1 MEKIAVMAALA
12 SMAAASSAYADSGA
26 GVQKA
31 DQPVATMLEHFAEDY
46 KKDPMAIGANFGIKV
61 REDWWSVSV
70 ERHQEEYAPNE
81 RLTFHN
87 AGPHDVI
94 LKAGPPDSST
104 WYFEIADK
112 SILTKFFDGTLNAGT
127 ASMQSFDSDQVALEI
142 REMDGYKLD
151 AGAEAVMYH
160 TMSHFWV
167 TGIPEIV
174 TFGRDKTLPTHG
186 VDAAGLYNMKD
197 KRIAWF
203 SIGKD
208 EAANETPGLEFG
220 QVPNLFIFTKG
231 KGKADFGSGEFDV
244 SEGMSVFAGPYV
256 KNVLRN
262 PYDEP
267 LEGIL
272 VLYGD
277 NPDFAFGKSYMDFI
291 EDQYEFLGDYRFR
304 EE

>member
-1 MEKIAVMAALA
+1 MKRVLVLVCVVSLSLVVETTSGQEAEHSIAA
-12 SMAAASSAYADSGA
+12 
-26 GVQKA
+26 
-31 DQPVATMLEHFAEDY
+31 MLKHFSEDY
-46 KKDPMAIGANFGIKV
+46 KTDPMAISANFGVKV
-61 REDWWSVSV
+61 GEEWWSVRV
-70 ERHQEEYAPNE
+70 ERKQEAYAEDE

-87 AGPHDVI
+87 AGPHQVVV
-94 LKAGPPDSST
+94 KAGPPEKAT
-104 WYFEIADK
+104 WYFDIADK
-112 SILTKFFDGTLNAGT
+112 SILDQFYDGTLNAGT

-142 REMDGYKLD
+142 RSMEGYKLD
-151 AGAEAVMYH
+151 AGAEALMYH

-186 VDAAGLYNMKD
+186 ASAAGIYNMKD

-208 EAANETPGLEFG
+208 EVANEDPRLEFG

-231 KGKADFGSGEFDV
+231 RGKADFGEGVIDV
-244 SEGMSVFAGPYV
+244 HEGMSVFAGPYV
-256 KNVLRN
+256 KNVLSN

-272 VLYGD
+272 ILYGD
-277 NPDFAFGKSYMDFI
+277 NPDFAFGKSYMDYV
-291 EDQYEFLGDYRFR
+291 EDQYRFLSDYPFKK
-304 EE
+304 E

>member
-1 MEKIAVMAALA
+1 MRRLLVLVCVVSLSLVAATASGQEPEQSIAA
-12 SMAAASSAYADSGA
+12 
-26 GVQKA
+26 
-31 DQPVATMLEHFAEDY
+31 MLKHFSEDY
-46 KKDPMAIGANFGIKV
+46 KTDPMAIGANFGVKV
-61 REDWWSVSV
+61 GEEWWSVSV
-70 ERHQEEYAPNE
+70 ERKQEAYAENE

-87 AGPHDVI
+87 AGPHQVV
-94 LKAGPPDSST
+94 LKAGTPETAT
-104 WYFEIADK
+104 WYFEIAHK
-112 SILTKFFDGTLNAGT
+112 SILDKFYDGTLNAGT

-142 REMDGYKLD
+142 RSMEGYKLD
-151 AGAEAVMYH
+151 AGAEALMYH

-186 VDAAGLYNMKD
+186 ADAAGLYNMKD

-208 EAANETPGLEFG
+208 EAANEDPRLEFG

-231 KGKADFGSGEFDV
+231 RGKADFGEGVIDV
-244 SEGMSVFAGPYV
+244 HEGMSVFAGPYV
-256 KNVLRN
+256 KNVISN

-272 VLYGD
+272 ILYGD
-277 NPDFAFGKSYMDFI
+277 NPDFAFGKSYMDYV
-291 EDQYEFLGDYRFR
+291 EDQYRFLSDYPFKK
-304 EE
+304 E

>member
-1 MEKIAVMAALA
+1 MRRLLVLVCVVSLSLVAATASGQEPEQSIAA
-12 SMAAASSAYADSGA
+12 
-26 GVQKA
+26 
-31 DQPVATMLEHFAEDY
+31 MLKHFSEDY
-46 KKDPMAIGANFGIKV
+46 KTDPMAIGANFGVKV
-61 REDWWSVSV
+61 GEEWWSVSV
-70 ERHQEEYAPNE
+70 ERKQEAYAEDE

-87 AGPHDVI
+87 AGPQQVV
-94 LKAGPPDSST
+94 LKAVPPEMAT

-112 SILTKFFDGTLNAGT
+112 SILDKFYDGTLNAGT

-142 REMDGYKLD
+142 RSMEGYRLD
-151 AGAEAVMYH
+151 AGAEALMYH

-186 VDAAGLYNMKD
+186 ADAAGLYNMKD

-208 EAANETPGLEFG
+208 EAANEDPRLQFG

-231 KGKADFGSGEFDV
+231 RGKADFGEGVIDV
-244 SEGMSVFAGPYV
+244 HEGMSVFAGPYV
-256 KNVLRN
+256 KNVISN

-272 VLYGD
+272 ILYGD
-277 NPDFAFGKSYMDFI
+277 NPDFAFGKSYMDYV
-291 EDQYEFLGDYRFR
+291 EDHYRLLSDYPFKK
-304 EE
+304 E

>member
-1 MEKIAVMAALA
+1 MRRSLVLVSVVSLSLLATTASAQEAEQSIAA
-12 SMAAASSAYADSGA
+12 
-26 GVQKA
+26 
-31 DQPVATMLEHFAEDY
+31 MLEHFSEDY
-46 KKDPMAIGANFGIKV
+46 KADPMAIGANFGVKV
-61 REDWWSVSV
+61 GDEWWSVSV
-70 ERHQEEYAPNE
+70 ERKQEAYAKNE

-87 AGPHDVI
+87 AGPHKVV
-94 LKAGPPDSST
+94 LKAGPPETAT

-112 SILTKFFDGTLNAGT
+112 SILEKFYDGKLNAGT
-127 ASMQSFDSDQVALEI
+127 ASMQSFGSDQVALEI
-142 REMDGYKLD
+142 RSMEGHELD
-151 AGAEAVMYH
+151 AGAEALMYH

-186 VDAAGLYNMKD
+186 ADAAGLYNMKD

-208 EAANETPGLEFG
+208 EAANEDPRLEFG

-231 KGKADFGSGEFDV
+231 RGKADFGEGVIDV
-244 SEGMSVFAGPYV
+244 HAGMSVFAGPYV
-256 KNVLRN
+256 KNVIRN

-277 NPDFAFGKSYMDFI
+277 NSDFAFGKSYMDYV
-291 EDQYEFLGDYRFR
+291 EDQYRFLGDYPFK

>member
-1 MEKIAVMAALA
+1 MRRSLVLVCVVAL
-12 SMAAASSAYADSGA
+12 SLVAASASAQETEQSIAA
-26 GVQKA
+26 
-31 DQPVATMLEHFAEDY
+31 MLEHFSEDY
-46 KKDPMAIGANFGIKV
+46 KADPMAISANFGVKV
-61 REDWWSVSV
+61 GEEWWSVSV
-70 ERHQEEYAPNE
+70 ERKQEAYAQNE

-87 AGPHDVI
+87 AGPHRVV
-94 LKAGPPDSST
+94 LKAGPPETAT

-112 SILTKFFDGTLNAGT
+112 SILDKFYDGTLNAGT

-142 REMDGYKLD
+142 RSMEGYKLD
-151 AGAEAVMYH
+151 AGAEALMYH

-186 VDAAGLYNMKD
+186 ADAAGLYNMKD

-208 EAANETPGLEFG
+208 EAANEDPRLQFG

-231 KGKADFGSGEFDV
+231 RGKADFGEGEIDV
-244 SEGMSVFAGPYV
+244 HEGMSVFAGPYV
-256 KNVLRN
+256 KNVISN

-272 VLYGD
+272 ILYGD
-277 NPDFAFGKSYMDFI
+277 NPDFAFGKSYMDYV
-291 EDQYEFLGDYRFR
+291 EDQYRFLSDYPFK

>member
-1 MEKIAVMAALA
+1 MRRLLVLVCVV
-12 SMAAASSAYADSGA
+12 SLSLAAATASGQEA
-26 GVQKA
+26 EQSIA
-31 DQPVATMLEHFAEDY
+31 AMLKHFSEDY
-46 KKDPMAIGANFGIKV
+46 KTDPMAIGANFGVKV
-61 REDWWSVSV
+61 GEEWWSVSV
-70 ERHQEEYAPNE
+70 ERKQEAYAEDE

-87 AGPHDVI
+87 AGPHQVV
-94 LKAGPPDSST
+94 LKAGPPETAT
-104 WYFEIADK
+104 WYFEIAHK
-112 SILTKFFDGTLNAGT
+112 SILDKFYDGTLNAGT

-142 REMDGYKLD
+142 RSMEGYKLD
-151 AGAEAVMYH
+151 AGAEALMYH

-186 VDAAGLYNMKD
+186 ADAAGLYNMKD

-208 EAANETPGLEFG
+208 EAANEDPRLEFG

-231 KGKADFGSGEFDV
+231 RGKADFGEGVIDV
-244 SEGMSVFAGPYV
+244 HEGMSVFAGPYV
-256 KNVLRN
+256 KNVISN

-272 VLYGD
+272 ILYGD
-277 NPDFAFGKSYMDFI
+277 NPDFAFGKSYMDYV
-291 EDQYEFLGDYRFR
+291 EDQYRFLSDYPFKK
-304 EE
+304 E